1 MLSKLL
7 MIFMAATAGCPA
19 IAAIAATQGASGI
32 PVVGAECDCQR
43 YGYCPAPPAESGPRP
58 PPPPRPSR

>member
-19 IAAIAATQGASGI
+19 IAATQGASGI
-32 PVVGAECDCQR
+32 PVFGAECDCQR